1 MFGIYHQSEGLGRRR
16 PALALAA
23 SLALILG
30 GVSLLAVPVVRA
42 TEAGETSGSHER
54 NEDPSLTTR
63 FEHDRLLS
71 LESRVAS
78 FLQLVRPCLG
88 HAQRP
93 VLDLLPGHRLANG
106 LLAPMTC

>member
-1 MFGIYHQSEGLGRRR
+1 MFDIRRLPVRLGQRQ
-16 PALALAA
+16 PTLALVVAFA
-23 SLALILG
+23 MLMG
-30 GVSLLAVPVVRA
+30 GATLLAVPVVRA
-42 TEAGETSGSHER
+42 TEAGESSGSHER
-54 NEDPSLTTR
+54 SEDPTLTSR

-78 FLQLVRPCLG
+78 FLQPARTCLG

-93 VLDLLPGHRLANG
+93 VFELLPGHRLSNG